1 VRNKLLWHQIV
12 LFAVILVLTVARWFS
27 GRILV
32 NVDLLLWWLGGVV
45 GFLFVFADRLVYA
58 FASNHEEV
66 LSVKIKELFGK
77 GRLVAGLAL
86 AFSERE
92 KQKRLV
98 MRSALF
104 LVIWIA
110 LAVFTA
116 TSVANSFSRGLI
128 LGLGTHLIFDL
139 TWDYFGKVR
148 DVEFWFWQV
157 KKINK
162 IEIDWFVRGS
172 ILFYLLIIW
181 FL

>member
-1 VRNKLLWHQIV
+1 M
-12 LFAVILVLTVARWFS
+12 LFAVLLVLTVARWFS
-27 GRILV
+27 GGTLV
-32 NVDLLLWWLGGVV
+32 NVDLPLWWLGGVV

-77 GRLVAGLAL
+77 GQLVAGLAL

-110 LAVFTA
+110 LAIFTA
-116 TSVANSFSRGLI
+116 TSVANGFSRGLV

-139 TWDYFGKVR
+139 AWDYFGGER
-148 DVEFWFWQV
+148 EVELWFWQV

-162 IEIDWFVRGS
+162 IEIDWFVRGN

-181 FL
+181 YL